1 LFFSRSFCV
10 VVYFVTDARQSPG
23 GQEISIDSGGRRAHS
38 SKPAARHGDQQ
49 CHIVGQCRKLSGGVF
64 IVQAC
69 AGLNGMQL
77 GDKKLVVQRASVGK
91 NPGSVRD
98 MMLSCVWIISPVDIV
113 PLSERFDTQ

>member
-1 LFFSRSFCV
+1 MRVGRLV
-10 VVYFVTDARQSPG
+10 
-23 GQEISIDSGGRRAHS
+23 GRRYRLIAVADG
-38 SKPAARHGDQQ
+38 PTAANLPQRHGDQQ

-113 PLSERFDTQ
+113 PLSECFDTQ